1 MLPRARS
8 VRFALGAATALASC
22 LLLFALARSGAR
34 HFLFHAS
41 AGVHE
46 TPAGFRARTL
56 RAADGVRVHTLELG
70 VEPSRKTI
78 VYFHNNRESVEQC
91 AGIARTLDAQGYGV
105 VLVEYRGYGA
115 SSDERATE
123 AGLYQD
129 ATAAL
134 DALATRGIGREQ
146 IVLWGVSLGTGVA
159 AEMAARGR
167 GAELVL
173 ITPYTSIPDVVT
185 SAIPLLPARLLIADP
200 FETLAKAAR
209 IRVPTLIVHGD
220 ADEIV
225 PYWMGEKLA
234 RAIRGARFVRVP
246 GGHHG
251 DLFLRA
257 PDKLLREFVRF
268 AG

>member
-1 MLPRARS
+1 LI
-8 VRFALGAATALASC
+8 RFALGAVAALALC
-22 LLLFALARSGAR
+22 LGLLELTRWSAR
-34 HFLFHAS
+34 HFLFHGSAS
-41 AGVHE
+41 AGAA
-46 TPAGFRARTL
+46 PAGFSARTL
-56 RAADGVRVHTLELG
+56 RASDGVQVHTLELG
-70 VEPSRKTI
+70 VASSPKTI
-78 VYFHNNRESVEQC
+78 VYFHNNRESAEQS
-91 AGIARTLDAQGYGV
+91 AGIARTLHARGYGV

-115 SSDERATE
+115 SSAERATE

-129 ATAAL
+129 ATAVL
-134 DALATRGIGREQ
+134 DSLATRGIGSNQ

-159 AEMAARGR
+159 AELAARGR

-173 ITPYTSIPDVVT
+173 ITPYTSIPDIVT
-185 SAIPLLPARLLIADP
+185 SAIPLLPARLLIADR

-209 IRVPTLIVHGD
+209 IQVPTLIVHGD

-234 RAIRGARFVRVP
+234 RAIGGARLLRVP

-257 PDKLLREFVRF
+257 GDALLREFVRF

>member
-1 MLPRARS
+1 MNDEL
-8 VRFALGAATALASC
+8 
-22 LLLFALARSGAR
+22 RSG
-34 HFLFHAS
+34 
-41 AGVHE
+41 
-46 TPAGFRARTL
+46 
-56 RAADGVRVHTLELG
+56 DGVRVHTLELG
-70 VEPSRKTI
+70 VAAAPKTI
-78 VYFHNNRESVEQC
+78 VYFHNNRESAEQC
-91 AGIARTLDAQGYGV
+91 AGIARTLHAQGYGV

-115 SSDERATE
+115 ARAERATE

-129 ATAAL
+129 ATAVL
-134 DALATRGIGREQ
+134 DSLATRGIGADQ

-167 GAELVL
+167 GAALVL

-185 SAIPLLPARLLIADP
+185 STIPLLPVRFLIADP

-234 RAIRGARFVRVP
+234 RTIRGARLVRVP

-251 DLFLRA
+251 DLFLLAR
-257 PDKLLREFVRF
+257 DKLLREFVRF
-268 AG
+268 AR